1 MNDVTLIGRISN
13 DLEIKTTGDI
23 KILNFNIAINRAGS
37 DKADFIPCTAFNQ
50 VAENMVKYQKKGSLI
65 AVKGSIRQSE
75 YTDKEGNKRMML
87 NVTANRVKFLETTTK
102 ADDIYKAYSKHAT
115 KIEDDDVP
123 F

>member
-23 KILNFNIAINRAGS
+23 KILNFNIAINRAGT
-37 DKADFIPCTAFNQ
+37 DKTDFIPCTAFNQ

-65 AVKGSIRQSE
+65 AIKGSIRQNE
-75 YTDKEGNKRMML
+75 YTDKEGNKKTMI
-87 NVTANRVKFLETTTK
+87 NVTANRVKFLEANTK
-102 ADDIYKAYSKHAT
+102 ADDIYKSYSQKAT
-115 KIEDDDVP
+115 LEDDDVP